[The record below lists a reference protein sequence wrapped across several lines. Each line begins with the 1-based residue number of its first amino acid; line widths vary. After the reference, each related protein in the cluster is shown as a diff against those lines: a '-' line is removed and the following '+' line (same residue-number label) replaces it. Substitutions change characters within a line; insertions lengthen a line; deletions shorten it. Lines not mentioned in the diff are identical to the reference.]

1 MEDLIQKL
9 ETYDFQCEAGP
20 LEKCQDW
27 INLKELMSKTKEV
40 YAVISNT
47 DLTEGR
53 GQRHIVAFCE
63 KKATAIRLGKGGYV
77 QGCDCPVQKITLFW
91 RDHKWFGPVNIVP
104 PTAEDEKKQRHIDAR
119 SEALNKARAMGLSEE
134 EINLIGRVS
143 S

>member
-27 INLKELMSKTKEV
+27 INLKELLLKTKEV

-53 GQRHIVAFCE
+53 GQQHIVAFCE

-77 QGCDCPVQKITLFW
+77 QGCDCPVEQITLFW
-91 RDHKWFGPVNIVP
+91 RANKWFGPVVVVR
-104 PTAEDEKKQRHIDAR
+104 PTAEDEKKQRNIDAR
-119 SEALNKARAMGLSEE
+119 SEALNKARAMGLSEN
-134 EINLIGRVS
+134 EINLISGVPS
-143 S
+143 